1 MKKNLILLGT
11 LPIALLAGTLVLN
24 SSDNSEGSYSPRANS
39 NVAET
44 NSAQGML
51 EYYDLLRG
59 EYTRED
65 YLRVVEEAKLV
76 PENRSTISWDAHGP
90 DNVGGR
96 TRAILIDNADYTH
109 IYAGSVSGGLYESKD
124 RANFWTP
131 VEEFNDNLAISSMCQ
146 TMDGTIYVATG
157 HQQEQSSGS
166 QNAYDTGANGNGV
179 YKMNSDGTFTQVT
192 GTASYQWINEIVA
205 DTVTNEVWMATN
217 NGLKLYNPGTDDI
230 TNINSGM
237 TTGDATTCSALSIAP
252 DGMVIVA
259 AMANS
264 KTHVSVD
271 GGATFIN
278 VTDAGNSASPIPLGF
293 GRVEYGMSHEKADN
307 GNYYIYASA
316 ASQYLTGIFMSQ
328 NNGIDWTQIAPA
340 NNQQPGSFSPF
351 STGGGSGQGT
361 YNNIITAV
369 KGNPKKLIL
378 GGIDCYSWATT
389 GNWTQLSQW
398 FLPPQSSQ
406 YVHADNH
413 EMKWDKFGRLYI
425 GNDGGVQISDN
436 GGQSFFP
443 ANRGYNVTQF
453 FAIGA
458 SAHGDVI
465 GGAQDNGTQ
474 ANYHDNST
482 WHEFDEVGGGDGFS
496 SEISFI
502 NRNLLFSSIYYSAIF
517 RSADRGANSTL
528 FVPSEFQASTANN
541 NLGCT
546 PGSTGGDGCGQFFTN
561 MKLWENPFDMNSTDS
576 ISYIPSQGYLAG
588 ETVPVPSQTSQIE
601 ISYVTPVDLT
611 YDDTLTFN
619 AGLTEDDS
627 LITSAVPSND
637 YNLAVFPY
645 TIVFG
650 AHPLAAGDSVYF
662 TTLDTTVEV
671 LSVTTIDHYY
681 GTNANEPGEVVD
693 MGNEPEIYGVS
704 WDTLHVQ
711 DTYQSWMAIGLG
723 AGDGVWL
730 TRNALRLSAPADE
743 WFKVVDGI
751 GSVSSMEFSQDGEHL
766 FIGTWGGSLYRLSG
780 LAGIYSPAKTDDP
793 ANGVIADTLIDL
805 NGLGTVQTTLTNLG
819 NFGSPVTGIAVV
831 ADPTNVVIT
840 LGNYSGTGKVRESID
855 ALGSSSSSFSPA
867 SGNLPSGLPC
877 YSVVM
882 VDGSTWVVGTD
893 LGIYMTD
900 DGGSTWE
907 NTSGGVGN
915 TPVFDMKIN
924 WRTYNEGCLRPG
936 EIYAG
941 THGRGIWSSAD
952 FLNLPTDQDN
962 LTNAKFISNINV
974 YPNPV
979 NDYGTIAFSLEEA
992 ANVKVQIFNL
1002 SGQVVR
1008 EISQNNMMTGNNN
1021 VKFDANDLPK
1031 GAYIIRLTAGDKIET
1046 SKFIK
1051 H

>member
-24 SSDNSEGSYSPRANS
+24 SSDNSEGTYQTRSTSKL
-39 NVAET
+39 AET

-65 YLRVVEEAKLV
+65 YLRVVEEAKAI
-76 PENRSTISWDAHGP
+76 PENRSILTWDSHGP
-90 DNVGGR
+90 DNIGGR
-96 TRAILIDNADYTH
+96 TRAILIDKNDFTH
-109 IYAGSVSGGLYESKD
+109 IYAGSVSGGLYESTD
-124 RANFWTP
+124 RANFWKP
-131 VEEFNDNLAISSMCQ
+131 VEQFSENLAISSMCQ

-179 YKMNSDGTFTQVT
+179 YVMNSDGSFSQIA
-192 GTASYQWINEIVA
+192 GTSSYNWINEIVT

-217 NGLKLYNPGTDDI
+217 DGLKLYNPGSGTISDV
-230 TNINSGM
+230 TSGM
-237 TTGDATTCSALSIAP
+237 TTGDATTCSALSISP
-252 DGMVIVA
+252 DGQVIVA

-264 KTHVSVD
+264 KTHVSLD
-271 GGATFIN
+271 GGSTFIN
-278 VTDAGNSASPIPLGF
+278 VTNSSNSASPIPLGF
-293 GRVEYGMSHEKADN
+293 GRVEYAVSHEKADN

-316 ASQYLTGIFMSQ
+316 ASQYLTGIFMSE

-378 GGIDCYSWATT
+378 GGIDTYSWATT

-398 FLPPQSSQ
+398 FLPPQSDQ

-413 EMKWDKFGRLYI
+413 EMKWDKYGRLYI
-425 GNDGGVQISDN
+425 GNDGGIQISDN
-436 GGQSFFP
+436 EGQTFFP
-443 ANRGYNVTQF
+443 ANRGYNATQF

-465 GGAQDNGTQ
+465 GGTQDNGSLS
-474 ANYHDNST
+474 NYHDNST
-482 WHEFDEVGGGDGFS
+482 WHEFEEVTGGDGFS
-496 SEISFI
+496 AEISFI
-502 NRNLLFSSIYYSAIF
+502 NRNILFTSIYYGAIY
-517 RSADRGANSTL
+517 RSADRGENVGL
-528 FVPSEFQASTANN
+528 FVPSEFQPSTANF

-546 PGSTGGDGCGQFFTN
+546 PGATTGGCGQFFTN
-561 MKLWENPFDMNSTDS
+561 MKLWENPNDLNSTDS
-576 ISYIPSQGYLAG
+576 INFIPSEGYTAG
-588 ETVPVPSQTSQIE
+588 ETVLIPSLTTQINIE
-601 ISYVTPVDLT
+601 YVTPTDLT
-611 YDDTLTFN
+611 YDDTLAFN
-619 AGLTEDDS
+619 AGLTTDDS
-627 LITSAVPSND
+627 LVTSAVPSND

-645 TIVFG
+645 TITFG
-650 AHPLAAGDSVYF
+650 AHPLQPGDSVYF
-662 TTLDTTVEV
+662 TTLDTTIEV
-671 LSVTTIDHYY
+671 LSVQTIDHYY
-681 GTNANEPGEVVD
+681 GTNSNEPGEVVD

-704 WDTLHVQ
+704 WDTVTVQ

-723 AGDGVWL
+723 GGDGVWL
-730 TRNALRLSAPADE
+730 TRNALRLSADADE

-751 GSVSSMEFSQDGEHL
+751 GSVATMEFSQDGEHL
-766 FIGTWGGSLYRLSG
+766 FIGTWNGSLYRLSG
-780 LAGIYSPAKTDDP
+780 LAGVYSPAKVDDP

-819 NFGSPVTGIAVV
+819 NFGSPVTGIAVE
-831 ADPTNVVIT
+831 ADPSHVVIT
-840 LGNYSGTGKVRESID
+840 LGNYAGSGKVRESTD
-855 ALGSSSSSFSPA
+855 ALGSSNSSFSA
-867 SGNLPSGLPC
+867 ATGNLPTGLPC

-882 VDGSTWVVGTD
+882 VDPSTWVVGTD
-893 LGIYMTD
+893 LGIYITEN
-900 DGGSTWE
+900 GGSSWE
-907 NTSGGVGN
+907 NASGKIGN

-924 WRTYNEGCLRPG
+924 WRTYNEGCLRPN
-936 EIYAG
+936 EVYAG

-952 FLNLPTDQDN
+952 YLGLPSDQDN
-962 LTNAKFISNINV
+962 LQNGKFISNINV

-992 ANVKVQIFNL
+992 SNVSVQIFNL

-1008 EISQNNMMTGNNN
+1008 EISQNSMAAGNNN
-1021 VKFDANDLPK
+1021 VKFDVNDLPK